1 MLSKLKMKRTLGTL
15 SFLLICILA
24 FGQEENGMK
33 TMISKGTQI
42 NGFGS
47 FDMKYTNLIDRPSL
61 IIGAQ
66 GGVLLD
72 HHFYVGGAGYGLA
85 TNVQFESNQD
95 GETYNLK
102 GGYAGVMLGGV
113 IAPSS
118 IVHLYI
124 PVLVGAGSFD
134 VSDPDYNLG
143 GFPREIT
150 IESSAFFVIEP
161 GLQLDINIARFFRL
175 GLGGSWRF
183 VEGSEF
189 NLVNNDDLS
198 NWAAEISFRFGR
210 F

>member
-1 MLSKLKMKRTLGTL
+1 MLSKLKMKKTLGTL
-15 SFLLICILA
+15 CFLLLFLGTNA
-24 FGQEENGMK
+24 QEDNGMK
-33 TMISKGTQI
+33 TIISKGTQL

-47 FDMKYTNLIDRPSL
+47 FDMKYSNLVDRPAL

-72 HHFYVGGAGYGLA
+72 HHFYVGGAGYGLS
-85 TNVQFESNQD
+85 TNVQFESSQD
-95 GETYNLK
+95 GESYNLK
-102 GGYAGVMLGGV
+102 GGYAGIMLGGV

-124 PVLVGAGSFD
+124 PVLVGAGNFD

-143 GFPREIT
+143 GFPREVT
-150 IESSAFFVIEP
+150 IENSAFFVIEP
-161 GLQLDINIARFFRL
+161 GLQLDINITRFFRL

-183 VEGSEF
+183 IEGSEL
-189 NLVNNDDLS
+189 NTVNNDDLS

>member
-1 MLSKLKMKRTLGTL
+1 MKKLIGTL
-15 SFLLICILA
+15 SLLIALSA
-24 FGQEENGMK
+24 SAQEENGMK
-33 TMISKGTQI
+33 TFISKGTQL

-47 FDMKYTNLIDRPSL
+47 VDMKYTNMVDRPGL
-61 IIGAQ
+61 ILGAQ

-72 HHFYVGGAGYGLA
+72 HHFYVGAAGYGLA

-95 GETYNLK
+95 GNTYNLK

-124 PVLVGAGSFD
+124 PVLVGAGNFD

-143 GFPREIT
+143 GFPREVT
-150 IESSAFFVIEP
+150 IENSAFFVIEP

-183 VEGSEF
+183 VEGSELA
-189 NLVNNDDLS
+189 LVNNEDLS
-198 NWAAEISFRFGR
+198 NWAAEVSFRFGK